1 MKLTKKL
8 KKVIMAH
15 PDQETVTYDGQSVDA
30 TQFWAELGLKKKP
43 TNKYTVEKEHADLET
58 EDDSGDIEDSG
69 DGTSED

>member
-8 KKVIMAH
+8 KKVILAH
-15 PDQETVTYDGQSVDA
+15 PDLEKVRYDGQHVDA
-30 TQFWAELGLKKKP
+30 TQFWDELGLKKKP
-43 TNKYTVEKEHADLET
+43 TNKYTVEKEHADLGT